1 MVGRGGVEGR
11 MPWQRKRCIY
21 RIIAVALVDA
31 WQLSIFLKFKKDRAS
46 VVDRHRFDSDPD
58 STAESF

>member
-1 MVGRGGVEGR
+1 